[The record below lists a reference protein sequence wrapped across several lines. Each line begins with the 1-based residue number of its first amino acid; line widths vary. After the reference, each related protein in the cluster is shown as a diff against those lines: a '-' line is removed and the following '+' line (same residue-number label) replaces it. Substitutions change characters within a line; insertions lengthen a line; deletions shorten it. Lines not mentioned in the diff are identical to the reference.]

1 MKSALPNTSFKLP
14 SELQA
19 DPRNARIHSKQ
30 QIRQIAKSIQAFGF
44 NVPILIDAS
53 HQILCGHGR
62 VEAAKLLDL
71 PQIPVITL
79 DHLTKEQAKAFAI
92 ADNRLT
98 ENASWDEALL
108 GEIFLEL
115 SNLDLSF
122 NLEDTG
128 FSMGEIDLH
137 ISGFESLTAASAED
151 TLPPVPT
158 KPVSALGDLWLLG
171 KHRLICGSALE
182 ETTFERL
189 MAGKKAGLIFTDPPF
204 NVPIEGHVS
213 GRRNNKS
220 NQSDDG
226 KKLMAQITQPKHPE
240 FAMASGEMSSSE
252 FTQFLER
259 SLNLLASHSKA
270 GSIHYVCMD
279 WRHLPEIHTAGLSAY
294 TELKNICVWVK
305 DKGGMGSLYRSQ
317 HELILVFKNGKSPH
331 RNNVELGKHGRYRT
345 NVWQYAGA
353 NTLTRQ
359 GHEGDLLAMHPT
371 VKPINLVVDAILDCS
386 ARGEFVLDPFLGSGT
401 TLLASERTGRI
412 CYGVELSPAYVDLAI
427 TRWQEITGQAAIH
440 AASNKRFEERMKAN
454 AVTEALEAKAKASHV

>member
-1 MKSALPNTSFKLP
+1 MQNNLPNTSFKAP
-14 SELQA
+14 TELQP
-19 DPRNARIHSKQ
+19 DPRNTRVHSKQ

-44 NVPILIDAS
+44 NVPVLINGN

-62 VEAAKLLDL
+62 VEAAKLLGL
-71 PQIPVITL
+71 SQIPVIAL
-79 DHLTKEQAKAFAI
+79 NHLTKEQAKAFAI

-98 ENASWDEALL
+98 ENASWNETLL

-122 NLEDTG
+122 SLEDTG
-128 FSMGEIDLH
+128 FSMAEIDLRIADFERKSTSSFEDELPASPPH
-137 ISGFESLTAASAED
+137 I
-151 TLPPVPT
+151 
-158 KPVSALGDLWLLG
+158 VSQLGDLWLLG
-171 KHRLICGSALE
+171 KHRIFCGSALE
-182 ETTFERL
+182 DTTYERL
-189 MAGKKAGLIFTDPPF
+189 MTGKKADLIFTDPPF

-213 GRRNNKS
+213 GRSGRRGH
-220 NQSDDG
+220 QDG
-226 KKLMAQITQPKHPE
+226 KQQQPKPKHAE

-252 FTQFLER
+252 FTHFLVR
-259 SLNLLASHSKA
+259 SLGLLASHSKA
-270 GSIHYVCMD
+270 GSIHFVCMD
-279 WRHLPEIHTAGLSAY
+279 WRHLPEVQAAGASAY

-317 HELILVFKNGKSPH
+317 HELILVYKNGKGAH

-359 GHEGDLLAMHPT
+359 GHEGDLLSMHPT
-371 VKPINLVVDAILDCS
+371 VKPLNLVADAILDCS
-386 ARGEFVLDPFLGSGT
+386 ARSEIVLDGFLGSGT

-427 TRWQEITGQAAIH
+427 TRWQTITGEQAIH
-440 AASNKRFEERMKAN
+440 AVSHQSFDERLHAASTLKE
-454 AVTEALEAKAKASHV
+454 ASHV

>member
-1 MKSALPNTSFKLP
+1 MKQNLPNTSFQSP
-14 SELQA
+14 TDLQA
-19 DPRNARIHSKQ
+19 DPRNTRVHSKQ
-30 QIRQIAKSIQAFGF
+30 QIRQIAKSIQSFGF
-44 NVPILIDAS
+44 NVPVLVDGN

-62 VEAAKLLDL
+62 VEAAKLLGL
-71 PQIPVITL
+71 SQIPVITL
-79 DHLTKEQAKAFAI
+79 DHLTKEQATAFAI

-98 ENASWDEALL
+98 ENASWNEALL
-108 GEIFLEL
+108 GEVFLEL

-122 NLEDTG
+122 SLEDTG
-128 FSMGEIDLH
+128 FSMSEIDVH
-137 ISGFESLTAASAED
+137 IAGFESITPACPDDEV
-151 TLPPVPT
+151 PPAPT
-158 KPVSALGDLWLLG
+158 RPVSALGDLWLLG

-182 ETTFERL
+182 QTTFERL
-189 MAGKKAGLIFTDPPF
+189 MAGKKADLIFTDPPF

-213 GRRNNKS
+213 GRRNSKS
-220 NQSDDG
+220 IQSGNG
-226 KKLMAQITQPKHPE
+226 KVLDTPKHPE
-240 FAMASGEMSSSE
+240 FAMASGEMSPLE

-259 SLNLLASHSKA
+259 ALGLLASHSKA

-279 WRHLPEIHTAGLSAY
+279 WRHLSEIQAAGMSAY

-317 HELILVFKNGKSPH
+317 HELVLVFKNGKSPH

-371 VKPINLVVDAILDCS
+371 VKPINLVADAILDCS
-386 ARGEFVLDPFLGSGT
+386 ARGELVLDPFLGSGT
-401 TLLASERTGRI
+401 TLLASERSGRI

-427 TRWQEITGQAAIH
+427 TRWQAITGEAAIH
-440 AASNKRFEERMKAN
+440 AASNQRFDERMN
-454 AVTEALEAKAKASHV
+454 ATAEVMEQEASHV